1 MYLAP
6 RVVIAALGSGA
17 GKTTISTGLMA
28 AFVAKGLK
36 VASAKVG
43 PDFIDPSYH
52 SLATSKPSCNLD
64 PFISGPQYITEL
76 AKNASRDCDLLII
89 EGAMGLFDGT
99 ELQRDRDELK
109 TDFAIGQVPL
119 SSTAHVASLT
129 KSPVILVVD
138 ARSISSTIAPL
149 VKGVSKWSA
158 EVNVAGIILNQVGS
172 DTHESSLR
180 NALLPLRI
188 PVIGAI
194 KRDPEMTLKDR
205 HLGLVPVIENPSEI
219 KEKISRIKNH
229 IIGSV
234 DLGELE
240 AIAKSSAPLRVQSTP
255 IQWPQGVAKVGIG
268 YALGK
273 AFSFNYPENLE
284 MLTKAGA
291 ELIPFDPASDESLP
305 ENLSG
310 LIFGGGFPEVYANE
324 LGENEPLKRAI
335 KTLAEGGIPIWAECG
350 GLLYLSKRL
359 DDVEM
364 VGAINCESSFGK
376 KLNLGYRRVKLLNDS
391 PLGAKDTVF
400 LGHEFHYSTSDPA
413 GPGTSSFGR
422 SGMSVTGFVT
432 PRLFASFLHLHIGT
446 TPYIAEQF
454 VKSAKAYLDNVE

>member
-1 MYLAP
+1 MYLPP

-17 GKTTISTGLMA
+17 GKTTIATGLMA
-28 AFVAKGLK
+28 AFTAKGLK
-36 VASAKVG
+36 VAGAKVG

-52 SLATSKPSCNLD
+52 SLAISKPGCNLD
-64 PFISGPQYITEL
+64 PFISGPQFIAQL
-76 AKNASRDCDLLII
+76 AKNASKDSDLLII

-99 ELQRDRDELK
+99 ELLRDRDDLNA
-109 TDFAIGQVPL
+109 DFAIGQIPM

-138 ARSISSTIAPL
+138 ARSMSSTIAPL
-149 VKGVSKWSA
+149 VNGVSKWNA
-158 EVNVAGIILNQVGS
+158 EINVAGIILNQVGS
-172 DTHESSLR
+172 DAHESSLR
-180 NALLPLRI
+180 NALLPLGIR
-188 PVIGAI
+188 VIGAI

-219 KEKISRIKNH
+219 KEKISKIKNA

-234 DLGELE
+234 NLLELE
-240 AIAKSSAPLRVQSTP
+240 AIAKSSAPLKVPSAP
-255 IQWPQGVAKVGIG
+255 IQEPQRLGKVNIG
-268 YALGK
+268 YASGK

-284 MLTKAGA
+284 MLAKAGA
-291 ELIPFDPASDESLP
+291 ELIPFDPMRDESLP

-310 LIFGGGFPEVYANE
+310 LIFGGGFPEVYASE
-324 LGENEPLKRAI
+324 LGENKPLKRAV
-335 KTLAEGGIPIWAECG
+335 KSLAMGGIPIWAECG

-364 VGAINCESSFGK
+364 VGVINCRSNFAN
-376 KLNLGYRRVKLLNDS
+376 KLKLGYRRVRLLQDC
-391 PLGAKDTVF
+391 PIGTKDTVV
-400 LGHEFHYSTSDPA
+400 LGHEFHYSITN
-413 GPGTSSFGR
+413 PGGQDTSSFGR
-422 SGMSVTGFVT
+422 SGMFLTGFAT

-446 TPYIAEQF
+446 TPHIAEQF